1 MRTKTPQQAPAIQE
15 ECGKCGSR
23 AKSVDYDGIGM
34 VITCAICGKCTYMN
48 KNNQPVEEQQ
58 ELDET
63 KTSIQKSGTPVEVV
77 PGTAE
82 KRQGDNLEYEERRP
96 QERGWE
102 TAIDEAQEL
111 EQPAIDDDE
120 ELESEDATNDAEEY
134 ELEAATNEAME
145 SGPEAATNEAMESRP
160 EAATNEA
167 DDALRD
173 FTRLR
178 QVFPVESESEIMTS
192 EAEESEPETATSEVE
207 ESEPETAT
215 SEVEESMSEDA
226 TSEAEESEP
235 EAATSEVK
243 ESEPETAT
251 NEVEESTS
259 EDATN
264 EAEESEPEA
273 ATSEAEESEP
283 EAATSEAEESEPE
296 AATSE
301 AEESEPEAATSEAEE
316 SEPEAAT
323 SEAEESE
330 PETETNEAEKS
341 TPEAETSEAE
351 ESTPET
357 TTNEVEKSKPD
368 AMTDE
373 AEEPKQSAISMAGES
388 EMQNGRCPYCGQSKN
403 PRDIRR
409 YERTALRQCTKC
421 LTWEI
426 NPGQKRK
433 PGNEA
438 LAISIALQMNFQG
451 AGTKEIQEKID
462 LLTKNVRMGR
472 NSLHYW
478 IRRYAKPGIE
488 RARKL
493 QVVNSSGEWELDI
506 VSLKYRTQQH
516 YCWSITD
523 VRTQY
528 ILATE
533 RTSQPRIGEELFK
546 MATHAAGQEPH
557 TILLGDD
564 LKKDTPGLA
573 EQARTATLIQRRPS
587 EENSNGSTA
596 RLRNAL
602 LKRMEAARGGFN
614 QETMG
619 YILGALAM
627 SINLF
632 EQSEQLGEQTP
643 AEAAGV
649 ETPYQNWED
658 MVKKEKVI
666 DNPAESA
673 DSSKTMPEGLDPAE
687 RVGTMP
693 EGLDAAER
701 VGTMPEGLDAAE
713 PVETIAGGQ
722 DAAEPV
728 ETIAGGQDAAEPVET
743 IAGGQGAAEPV
754 ETMTGGKDATELAE
768 TTPEEESRTIMHELE
783 EVLNELDQRRESLVR
798 EHQQVISDRR
808 AVKRTMEILKR
819 EQPAVNNASQETV
832 PVA

>member
-1 MRTKTPQQAPAIQE
+1 
-15 ECGKCGSR
+15 
-23 AKSVDYDGIGM
+23 
-34 VITCAICGKCTYMN
+34 
-48 KNNQPVEEQQ
+48 
-58 ELDET
+58 
-63 KTSIQKSGTPVEVV
+63 
-77 PGTAE
+77 
-82 KRQGDNLEYEERRP
+82 
-96 QERGWE
+96 
-102 TAIDEAQEL
+102 
-111 EQPAIDDDE
+111 
-120 ELESEDATNDAEEY
+120 
-134 ELEAATNEAME
+134 
-145 SGPEAATNEAMESRP
+145 
-160 EAATNEA
+160 
-167 DDALRD
+167 
-173 FTRLR
+173 
-178 QVFPVESESEIMTS
+178 
-192 EAEESEPETATSEVE
+192 
-207 ESEPETAT
+207 
-215 SEVEESMSEDA
+215 
-226 TSEAEESEP
+226 
-235 EAATSEVK
+235 
-243 ESEPETAT
+243 
-251 NEVEESTS
+251 
-259 EDATN
+259 
-264 EAEESEPEA
+264 
-273 ATSEAEESEP
+273 
-283 EAATSEAEESEPE
+283 
-296 AATSE
+296 
-301 AEESEPEAATSEAEE
+301 
-316 SEPEAAT
+316 
-323 SEAEESE
+323 
-330 PETETNEAEKS
+330 
-341 TPEAETSEAE
+341 
-351 ESTPET
+351 
-357 TTNEVEKSKPD
+357 
-368 AMTDE
+368 MTDE

-462 LLTKNVRMGR
+462 LLTKNVRMSR

-632 EQSEQLGEQTP
+632 EQSEQLGDKTP

-666 DNPAESA
+666 DNPAEST
-673 DSSKTMPEGLDPAE
+673 DSSKTMPEGLDAAERVRTMAECQDAAEPVETIAEGQDAAEPVETIAEGQDAAE

-713 PVETIAGGQ
+713 PVETMAGGQ

-728 ETIAGGQDAAEPVET
+728 ETMAGGQ
-743 IAGGQGAAEPV
+743 
-754 ETMTGGKDATELAE
+754 DATELAE
-768 TTPEEESRTIMHELE
+768 TTPEEESRTIMQELE

-819 EQPAVNNASQETV
+819 EQPAVNGASQETV

>member
-34 VITCAICGKCTYMN
+34 VITCSICGKCTY

-58 ELDET
+58 ELDKT

-77 PGTAE
+77 PGAAE
-82 KRQGDNLEYEERRP
+82 TRRGDNLEYEERRP
-96 QERGWE
+96 QERGWK

-120 ELESEDATNDAEEY
+120 ELESEAAANDAEEY

-145 SGPEAATNEAMESRP
+145 SEPEAATNEAMESEP

-167 DDALRD
+167 MESEPGATTNEADDAARD

-178 QVFPVESESEIMTS
+178 QVFPVEPESETV
-192 EAEESEPETATSEVE
+192 TNEVE
-207 ESEPETAT
+207 ESEPEAATNEAEEFEPEAAT
-215 SEVEESMSEDA
+215 SEVGESQPEAVTNEVEESTPEAATREVEESTPEAATNEVGESQPKAA

-235 EAATSEVK
+235 EAATSEVE
-243 ESEPETAT
+243 ESEPGAATSEVEESEPGAATNEVGESQPKAVT
-251 NEVEESTS
+251 NEVEESTPEAATS
-259 EDATN
+259 EAEESTLETTTN

-273 ATSEAEESEP
+273 V
-283 EAATSEAEESEPE
+283 
-296 AATSE
+296 
-301 AEESEPEAATSEAEE
+301 
-316 SEPEAAT
+316 
-323 SEAEESE
+323 
-330 PETETNEAEKS
+330 TNEAE
-341 TPEAETSEAE
+341 
-351 ESTPET
+351 
-357 TTNEVEKSKPD
+357 D
-368 AMTDE
+368 
-373 AEEPKQSAISMAGES
+373 PKQSAISTAGEP
-388 EMQNGRCPYCGQSKN
+388 EMQDDKCPYCGQRKDPS
-403 PRDIRR
+403 DIRR
-409 YERTALRQCTKC
+409 YERTALRQCPTC

-426 NPGQKRK
+426 NPGQERK
-433 PGNEA
+433 PRNEA

-451 AGTKEIQEKID
+451 AGTREIQEKID
-462 LLTKNVRMGR
+462 LLTKNVQMGR

-523 VRTQY
+523 SRTQY

-533 RTSQPRIGEELFK
+533 RTNQPRIGEELFK

-557 TILLGDD
+557 TILLSDD
-564 LKKDTPGLA
+564 LKKNTPGLA

-632 EQSEQLGEQTP
+632 EQSEQLGDQTP
-643 AEAAGV
+643 AETAGV

-666 DNPAESA
+666 DNPAESS
-673 DSSKTMPEGLDPAE
+673 DSSKTMPEGLD
-687 RVGTMP
+687 
-693 EGLDAAER
+693 AAEP

-713 PVETIAGGQ
+713 PVETMAGGQDRAEPVETMAGGQDGAEPVETMAGGQDGAEPVETMAGGQDGAEPVETMAGGQ
-722 DAAEPV
+722 DAA
-728 ETIAGGQDAAEPVET
+728 
-743 IAGGQGAAEPV
+743 
-754 ETMTGGKDATELAE
+754 ELAE
-768 TTPEEESRTIMHELE
+768 TTPEEESRTIMQELE

-819 EQPAVNNASQETV
+819 EQPTVNDASRETV

>member
-34 VITCAICGKCTYMN
+34 VITCSICGKCTYMN

-77 PGTAE
+77 PGAAE

-145 SGPEAATNEAMESRP
+145 SGPEAATNEA
-160 EAATNEA
+160 
-167 DDALRD
+167 DDAPRD

-178 QVFPVESESEIMTS
+178 QVFPVESESETVTN
-192 EAEESEPETATSEVE
+192 EAEESEPEI
-207 ESEPETAT
+207 
-215 SEVEESMSEDA
+215 M
-226 TSEAEESEP
+226 TSEAE
-235 EAATSEVK
+235 

-264 EAEESEPEA
+264 EAKESEPEAATSEAEESEPEA

-323 SEAEESE
+323 SEAEESEPEAATSEAEESEPEAATSEVEESE

-409 YERTALRQCTKC
+409 YKRTALRQCTKC

-462 LLTKNVRMGR
+462 LLTKNVRMSR

-546 MATHAAGQEPH
+546 MATHAAGEEPH
-557 TILLGDD
+557 TILLSDD

-693 EGLDAAER
+693 EGLDAAEQ

-713 PVETIAGGQ
+713 PVETMA
-722 DAAEPV
+722 
-728 ETIAGGQDAAEPVET
+728 
-743 IAGGQGAAEPV
+743 
-754 ETMTGGKDATELAE
+754 GGKDATELAE
-768 TTPEEESRTIMHELE
+768 TTPEEESRTIMQELE

-819 EQPAVNNASQETV
+819 EQPAVNGASQETV